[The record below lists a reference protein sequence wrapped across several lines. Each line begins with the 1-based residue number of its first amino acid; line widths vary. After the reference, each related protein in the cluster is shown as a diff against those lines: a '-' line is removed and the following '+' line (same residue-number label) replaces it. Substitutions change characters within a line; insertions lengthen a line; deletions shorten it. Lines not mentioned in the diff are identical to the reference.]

1 MKLSGFA
8 LAIDLPAKWEGR
20 IFRHQGGEPTMHAAN
35 FALPAQDGNYG
46 AKATS
51 AMGHA
56 GAFLAITEFE
66 PELANTPL
74 FAHTGL
80 PRRIRPADLSPRAM
94 MRVRTGFAGRQWFFH
109 ERNRAFCLYVVVG
122 KEPSRIGLC
131 SQVNDVL
138 DSVEIDRK
146 PVS

>member
-1 MKLSGFA
+1 V
-8 LAIDLPAKWEGR
+8 
-20 IFRHQGGEPTMHAAN
+20 HAAN

-56 GAFLAITEFE
+56 NAFLAITEFE
-66 PELANTPL
+66 PELANAPL

-80 PRRIRPADLSPRAM
+80 PRKLRPADLSPRAM

-109 ERNRAFCLYVVVG
+109 ECDRAFCLYVVVG
-122 KEPSRIGLC
+122 NEPSRMRLC
-131 SQVNDVL
+131 HQVNDVL
-138 DSVEIDRK
+138 ASVEIERR
-146 PVS
+146 PAT